1 MKINNVLISVSDKK
15 GIVEF
20 ANGLAKLKIGIISTG
35 GTAKVLK
42 DAKIKTKSI
51 ERLTAFP
58 EILGGRVKSLH
69 PAVHGG
75 ILAKRDDEQ
84 HIKELKRH
92 KIKPIDMVVCNL
104 YPFGKVVSKQRKFTT
119 EEAVENIDIGG
130 PTLIRA
136 AAKNYKHVAVVVNPD
151 QYSDV
156 IKELGKNNRSFTE
169 ETTLRLAS
177 EAFNYVSQYDILIST
192 FFSEIEGKRKFPEF
206 LNLRFEKLYDLR
218 YGENP
223 ADEAA
228 FYKEKDAGF
237 PLLKKY
243 QGKEL
248 SFNNFL
254 DLHSAARIA
263 YGFDS
268 PACAI
273 IKHTNPCGVGVGKS
287 LVDAYKRAH
296 ICDPVSAFG
305 SVVGF
310 NRICDSPT
318 AQEIASTFVECVI
331 APSYKSD
338 ALEIFKKKRNLRV
351 TELGRLDEDYD
362 IRKLPGGLLLQ
373 YPSFRADS
381 SEWESVTERA
391 PNKNELKALLF
402 AWKVVHSVK
411 SNAIVLATEER
422 TIGIGA
428 GQMSRIDAVELAIK
442 KALGAGSYTRG
453 TVLASDAFFP
463 FRDSID
469 KTDEAGVTAVVQP
482 GGSVRD
488 KEVIDAAN
496 EHNIAMMFTGERCFR
511 H

>member
-1 MKINNVLISVSDKK
+1 MKINNILISVSDKR
-15 GIVEF
+15 GIVKF

-42 DAKIKTKSI
+42 DAKIETKSI
-51 ERLTAFP
+51 ESLTEFP

-84 HIKELKRH
+84 HIKDLKRH

-104 YPFGKVVSKQRKFTT
+104 YPFGKVISKPKFTT

-136 AAKNYKHVAVVVNPD
+136 AAKNYKYVAVVVNPD
-151 QYSDV
+151 RYSDV
-156 IKELGKNNRSFTE
+156 IKELGKNNRSLTE
-169 ETTLRLAS
+169 KTALRLAR
-177 EAFNYVSQYDILIST
+177 EAFDYVSQYDILISN
-192 FFSEIEGKRKFPEF
+192 FFSEIEGTRRFSEF
-206 LNLRFEKLYDLR
+206 LNLRFKKLYDLR

-228 FYKEKDAGF
+228 FYKEKEAGF

-263 YGFDS
+263 YGFDT

-273 IKHTNPCGVGVGKS
+273 IKHTNPCGVGIGES
-287 LVDAYKRAH
+287 LVDTYKRAH

-305 SVVGF
+305 SVVGL
-310 NRICDSPT
+310 NRICDLPT
-318 AQEIASTFVECVI
+318 AEEITSTFVECVI
-331 APSYKSD
+331 APGYKSD
-338 ALEIFKKKRNLRV
+338 ALKIFKKKKNLRV
-351 TELGRLDEDYD
+351 TELRKLEEDYD

-373 YPSFRADS
+373 YPSFKADP
-381 SEWESVTERA
+381 SEWKVVTERA
-391 PNKNELKALLF
+391 PDKNELKALLF

-469 KTDEAGVTAVVQP
+469 KAYEAGVTAVVQP
-482 GGSVRD
+482 GGSVKDR
-488 KEVIDAAN
+488 EVIEAAN